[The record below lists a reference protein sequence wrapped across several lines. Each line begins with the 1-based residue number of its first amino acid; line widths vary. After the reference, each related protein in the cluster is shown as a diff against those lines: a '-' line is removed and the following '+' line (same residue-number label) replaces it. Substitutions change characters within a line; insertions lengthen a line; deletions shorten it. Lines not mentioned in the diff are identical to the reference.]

1 MAQELVPAE
10 NAKPIRRQRGSQVTL
25 VNQSAVDVY
34 FDFNPN
40 RLNATPVGVAPSGTK
55 LLATTGSIQ
64 IDSFPGVIWVRAAT
78 PTQIEVQP

>member
-1 MAQELVPAE
+1 MPLEFVPIE
-10 NAKPIRRQRGSQVTL
+10 NAKPIRRPPGSQVTL

-40 RLNATPVGVAPSGTK
+40 RLNATPAGSVPSGTK
-55 LLATTGSIQ
+55 IAATTGQIQ

-78 PTQIEVQP
+78 ATQIDVQP